1 MLKVL
6 KNAAPEIKDCK
17 ILTLIKYK
25 STVVLL
31 NHQALVE
38 VPAVLCDGV
47 HRGRVDRIGDRRCRE
62 KRMRRYLE
70 CVEFC
75 GSHTLLN
82 CQACYVDHLAD
93 TVSSGYLSS

>member
-1 MLKVL
+1 MLKLL

-47 HRGRVDRIGDRRCRE
+47 HRGRVDRIGD
-62 KRMRRYLE
+62 
-70 CVEFC
+70 
-75 GSHTLLN
+75 
-82 CQACYVDHLAD
+82 
-93 TVSSGYLSS
+93 

>member
-47 HRGRVDRIGDRRCRE
+47 HRGGVDRIGDRRCRE
-62 KRMRRYLE
+62 AVSLPE

-93 TVSSGYLSS
+93 SAPPET